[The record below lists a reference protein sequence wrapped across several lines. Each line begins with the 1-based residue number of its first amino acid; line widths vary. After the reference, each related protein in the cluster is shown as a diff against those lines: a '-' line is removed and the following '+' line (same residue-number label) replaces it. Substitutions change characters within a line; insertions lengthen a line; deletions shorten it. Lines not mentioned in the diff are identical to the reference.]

1 MYIAGTLWKWTNYF
15 SGWQE
20 RWFVLDNGILSYYK
34 SEDDVNTGCKGSVK
48 MSVCD
53 IAVHATDHTR
63 LDLIIPG
70 EQHFYLKAS
79 NPKERQQWL
88 VAMGSTKAS
97 MGKANE
103 EPEDNSK
110 DVLKKKRSELRLYCD
125 LLMQQIHSV
134 KHTVVD
140 QGTDSQFD
148 DASSLIHPTCDMFI
162 KTLEECMELVQI
174 ASVNFEAPHSPITDA
189 ALPPSPLHRVAK
201 KKHKNASRQNSQER
215 SASRSPSISSAENI
229 PPLRTS
235 STPQPTR
242 QNSAPSSS
250 KISPRTFSDSD
261 SSGRDRAY
269 SDSSVRHSNFSV
281 SKSSQ
286 NSSSFDGGYSKGN
299 LQYTANQSTNS
310 QTTNSRLQNI
320 SETGTVQSVE
330 NGVKI
335 NGKSET
341 SLKVLTS
348 KSNERQSDLTDD
360 ATSDCDVFLDPMEL
374 RVPTFFSVMS
384 TSLVDIRL
392 QPDGGIPVEPF
403 LEACKNVLPV
413 FDKLNST
420 AFAPVK
426 MDFQGNIRKVK
437 TKYQVNPEEFSTLQR
452 IVKHEITKKQ
462 QFNPSSAS
470 MALLW
475 LKRSLEFISGFLNE
489 IRQGEENLS
498 VAATN
503 AYSTSLKPF
512 HGWVVRGV
520 FAVAVKALPYRSTFL
535 PLLDPSPNRE
545 QTDKQSFLDSLMS
558 DIESFCD
565 ASKVFVDILDDYFK
579 SNGLNVEEQI

>member
-125 LLMQQIHSV
+125 LLMQQIHS
-134 KHTVVD
+134 K
-140 QGTDSQFD
+140 FD

-201 KKHKNASRQNSQER
+201 KK
-215 SASRSPSISSAENI
+215 
-229 PPLRTS
+229 
-235 STPQPTR
+235 
-242 QNSAPSSS
+242 
-250 KISPRTFSDSD
+250 
-261 SSGRDRAY
+261 
-269 SDSSVRHSNFSV
+269 
-281 SKSSQ
+281 
-286 NSSSFDGGYSKGN
+286 
-299 LQYTANQSTNS
+299 
-310 QTTNSRLQNI
+310 
-320 SETGTVQSVE
+320 
-330 NGVKI
+330 
-335 NGKSET
+335 
-341 SLKVLTS
+341 
-348 KSNERQSDLTDD
+348 
-360 ATSDCDVFLDPMEL
+360 
-374 RVPTFFSVMS
+374 
-384 TSLVDIRL
+384 
-392 QPDGGIPVEPF
+392 
-403 LEACKNVLPV
+403 
-413 FDKLNST
+413 
-420 AFAPVK
+420 
-426 MDFQGNIRKVK
+426 KVK

>member
-140 QGTDSQFD
+140 QGTDSQ
-148 DASSLIHPTCDMFI
+148 
-162 KTLEECMELVQI
+162 
-174 ASVNFEAPHSPITDA
+174 
-189 ALPPSPLHRVAK
+189 
-201 KKHKNASRQNSQER
+201 HKNASRQNSQER